1 MGGNPSVHFTTF
13 FVLPLLCELRLN
25 CGHIY
30 LHGKMPSS
38 SLFVEYRKD
47 HRNLLIFTLYQY
59 QYSRYCV
66 NVCLMNRFVTVV
78 ITQHYFLCPQHKDLP
93 VENTTDC
100 LSTMANICRVMIENP

>member
-66 NVCLMNRFVTVV
+66 NVRGVLGKFPDWLCINKMVTFISEKIVQFVDKHV
-78 ITQHYFLCPQHKDLP
+78 LL
-93 VENTTDC
+93 
-100 LSTMANICRVMIENP
+100 R